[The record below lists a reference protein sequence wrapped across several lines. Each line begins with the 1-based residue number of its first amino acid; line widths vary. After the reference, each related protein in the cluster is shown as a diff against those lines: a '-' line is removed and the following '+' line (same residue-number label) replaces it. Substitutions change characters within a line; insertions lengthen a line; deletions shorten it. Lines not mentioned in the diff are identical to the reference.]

1 MDEKIAH
8 QILDELLSSFE
19 ALETQSAAI
28 LQFVKAK
35 GIATDEDLAPYFQQA
50 AEASS
55 VRWRAARV
63 RINRLLSSAIKSAEP
78 RAEKEPAQAAPKSQQ
93 PPANTSREATHTK
106 QTDKKES
113 DGHDT
118 GSKETAEAGS
128 KETAEPGSKETAEP
142 GSKDT
147 SANQSGTKDTGSKEL
162 SGDPQV
168 AQKGDANSKP
178 EAAAVMTG
186 DQNKEKEE
194 NSKPGSDAGKRAA

>member
-8 QILDELLSSFE
+8 ELLDELLSSFE

-78 RAEKEPAQAAPKSQQ
+78 RAEKEPAQAAPKGQQ
-93 PPANTSREATHTK
+93 PAANTSREATHTK

-128 KETAEPGSKETAEP
+128 KH
-142 GSKDT
+142 T

-168 AQKGDANSKP
+168 AQKGDGNSKP
-178 EAAAVMTG
+178 EAAAAMTG

-194 NSKPGSDAGKRAA
+194 NSKPGSEAGKRAA